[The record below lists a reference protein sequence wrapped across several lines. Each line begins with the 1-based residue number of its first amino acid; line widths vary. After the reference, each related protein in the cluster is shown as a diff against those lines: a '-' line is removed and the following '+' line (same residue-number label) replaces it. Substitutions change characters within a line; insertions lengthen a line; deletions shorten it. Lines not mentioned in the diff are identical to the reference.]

1 REINVQMEADMA
13 NMEEVVVVGYGTQ
26 KKSHLTGAVSS
37 ISVKDNL
44 EGRPI
49 ADIGRG
55 IQGAAPGLS
64 IAVPSGEVGVDPI
77 IRIRG
82 QIGSLQGGHSP
93 LILLDNVEIP
103 SLQLISPDDVESI
116 TVLKDAAAT
125 SIYGAKAAL

>member
-1 REINVQMEADMA
+1 SAMANHQDQTVRGKVTDNNGNPLAGVSITLKSSSAVGTTTDNNGMYLLTVPRNAVLVFQQLGHVSQEISVGENREINVQMEADMA

-55 IQGAAPGLS
+55 IQGAAP
-64 IAVPSGEVGVDPI
+64 
-77 IRIRG
+77 
-82 QIGSLQGGHSP
+82 
-93 LILLDNVEIP
+93 
-103 SLQLISPDDVESI
+103 
-116 TVLKDAAAT
+116 
-125 SIYGAKAAL
+125 